1 MWTEEDVQLVPVNWL
16 KAHEEIK
23 IKPRDKLLDMTQRW
37 GGFTKPILVDALTGS
52 LLDGH
57 HRLSVAQELGL
68 KLIPA
73 ICIDYLNSEIITL
86 ELWPNAN
93 IESVNKTD
101 VIEMCLSNELYPPKT
116 TKHVVI
122 YDLPPILVT
131 LKELS

>member
-1 MWTEEDVQLVPVNWL
+1 MWTEEDVKLVPVEWL
-16 KAHEEIK
+16 KPHEEIK
-23 IKPRDKLLDMTQRW
+23 VKPRDKLLDMTIRW
-37 GGFTKPILVDALTGS
+37 GGFTKPILVDTHTGA

-57 HRLSVAQELGL
+57 HRLSVAKELGL

-73 ICIDYLNSEIITL
+73 ICLDYLNSELISL

-93 IESVNKTD
+93 IESIDKAEV
-101 VIEMCLSNELYPPKT
+101 VEMCLGNELYPPKT

-131 LKELS
+131 LEELS

>member
-1 MWTEEDVQLVPVNWL
+1 MWTEKDVKLVPVEWL
-16 KAHEEIK
+16 KPHEEIK
-23 IKPRDKLLDMTQRW
+23 VKPRDKLLDMTNRW
-37 GGFTKPILVDALTGS
+37 GGFTKPILVDTHTGA

-57 HRLSVAQELGL
+57 HRLSVAKELGL

-73 ICIDYLNSEIITL
+73 ICLDYLNSELISL

-93 IESVNKTD
+93 IESIDKAEV
-101 VIEMCLSNELYPPKT
+101 VEMCLGNELYPPKT

-131 LKELS
+131 LEELS

>member
-1 MWTEEDVQLVPVNWL
+1 MWTEEDVQLVPVKWL
-16 KAHEEIK
+16 KPHEEIK
-23 IKPRDKLLDMTQRW
+23 IKPRDKLLDMTNRW
-37 GGFTKPILVDALTGS
+37 GGFTKPILVDTHTGA

-57 HRLSVAQELGL
+57 HRLSVAKELGL

-73 ICIDYLNSEIITL
+73 ICLDYLNSELISL

-93 IESVNKTD
+93 IESVDKAD
-101 VIEMCLSNELYPPKT
+101 VIEMCLGNGLYPPKT

-131 LKELS
+131 LEELS

>member
-1 MWTEEDVQLVPVNWL
+1 MWTEEDVQLVPVDWL

-23 IKPRDKLLDMTQRW
+23 TKPRDKLLDMTQRW

-73 ICIDYLNSEIITL
+73 ICIDYLTSEIITL

-122 YDLPPILVT
+122 YDLPPILVP
-131 LKELS
+131 LEELS

>member
-1 MWTEEDVQLVPVNWL
+1 MWTEEDVKLVPVEWL
-16 KAHEEIK
+16 KPHEEIK
-23 IKPRDKLLDMTQRW
+23 VKPRDKLLDMTNRW
-37 GGFTKPILVDALTGS
+37 GGFTKPILVDTHTGA

-57 HRLSVAQELGL
+57 HRLSVAKELGL

-73 ICIDYLNSEIITL
+73 ICLDYINSELISL

-93 IESVNKTD
+93 IESIDKAEV
-101 VIEMCLSNELYPPKT
+101 VEMCLGNELYPPKT

-131 LKELS
+131 LEELS

>member
-1 MWTEEDVQLVPVNWL
+1 MWTEEDVQLVTVNWL
-16 KAHEEIK
+16 KPHEEIK
-23 IKPRDKLLDMTQRW
+23 IKQRDKLLDMTKRW
-37 GGFTKPILVDALTGS
+37 GGFTKPILVDTHAGA

-57 HRLSVAQELGL
+57 HRLSVAKELGL

-73 ICIDYLNSEIITL
+73 ICLDYLNSELISL

-93 IESVNKTD
+93 IESVDKVD
-101 VIEMCLSNELYPPKT
+101 VIEMCLGNELYPPKT

-131 LKELS
+131 LEELS

>member
-1 MWTEEDVQLVPVNWL
+1 MWTEEDVRLVPIEWL
-16 KAHEEIK
+16 KPHEEIK
-23 IKPRDKLLDMTQRW
+23 VKPRDKLLDMTNRW
-37 GGFTKPILVDALTGS
+37 GGFTKPILVDTQTGA

-57 HRLSVAQELGL
+57 HRLSVAKELGL

-73 ICIDYLNSEIITL
+73 ICLDYLNSELISL

-93 IESVNKTD
+93 IESIEKPD
-101 VIEMCLSNELYPPKT
+101 VIEMCLGNELYPPKT

-131 LKELS
+131 LEELS

>member
-1 MWTEEDVQLVPVNWL
+1 MWTEEDVKLVPVNWL
-16 KAHEEIK
+16 KPHEEIK
-23 IKPRDKLLDMTQRW
+23 VKPRDKLLDMTNRW
-37 GGFTKPILVDALTGS
+37 GGFTKPILVDTHTGA

-57 HRLSVAQELGL
+57 HRLSVAKELGL

-73 ICIDYLNSEIITL
+73 ICLDYLNSELISL

-93 IESVNKTD
+93 IESIDKAE
-101 VIEMCLSNELYPPKT
+101 VIDMCLGNDLYPPKT

-131 LKELS
+131 LEELS

>member
-1 MWTEEDVQLVPVNWL
+1 MWTEEDVQLVPVDWL
-16 KAHEEIK
+16 RAHEEIK

-37 GGFTKPILVDALTGS
+37 GGFTKPILVDTLTGS

-73 ICIDYLNSEIITL
+73 ICIDYLHSEIITL

-101 VIEMCLSNELYPPKT
+101 VIEMCLSNNLYPPKT

-122 YDLPPILVT
+122 YDLPPIMVT
-131 LKELS
+131 LEELS

>member
-1 MWTEEDVQLVPVNWL
+1 MWTEEDVKLVPVNWL
-16 KAHEEIK
+16 KPHEEIK
-23 IKPRDKLLDMTQRW
+23 VKPRDKLLDMTNRW
-37 GGFTKPILVDALTGS
+37 GGFTKPILVDTHTGA

-57 HRLSVAQELGL
+57 HRLSVAKELGL

-73 ICIDYLNSEIITL
+73 ICLDYLNSELISL

-93 IESVNKTD
+93 IESIEKAE
-101 VIEMCLSNELYPPKT
+101 VIEMCLGNELYPPKT

-131 LKELS
+131 LEELS

>member
-1 MWTEEDVQLVPVNWL
+1 MWTEEDVKLVPVNWL
-16 KAHEEIK
+16 KPHEEIK
-23 IKPRDKLLDMTQRW
+23 VKPRDKLLDMTNRW
-37 GGFTKPILVDALTGS
+37 GGFTKPILVDTHTGA

-57 HRLSVAQELGL
+57 HRLSVAKELGL

-73 ICIDYLNSEIITL
+73 ICLDYLNSELISL

-93 IESVNKTD
+93 IESIDKAE
-101 VIEMCLSNELYPPKT
+101 VIEMCLGNDLYPPKT

-131 LKELS
+131 LEELS

>member
-1 MWTEEDVQLVPVNWL
+1 MWTEEDVKLVPVNWL
-16 KAHEEIK
+16 KPHEEIK
-23 IKPRDKLLDMTQRW
+23 VKPRDKLLDMTNRW
-37 GGFTKPILVDALTGS
+37 GGFTKPILVDTHTGA

-57 HRLSVAQELGL
+57 HRLSVAKELGL

-73 ICIDYLNSEIITL
+73 ICLDYLNSELISL

-93 IESVNKTD
+93 IESIDKTE
-101 VIEMCLSNELYPPKT
+101 VIEMCLGNELYPPKT

-131 LKELS
+131 LEELS

>member
-1 MWTEEDVQLVPVNWL
+1 MWTEEDVKLVPVNWL
-16 KAHEEIK
+16 KPHEEIK
-23 IKPRDKLLDMTQRW
+23 VKPRDKLLDMTNRW
-37 GGFTKPILVDALTGS
+37 GGFTKPILVDTHTGA

-57 HRLSVAQELGL
+57 HRLSVAKELGL

-73 ICIDYLNSEIITL
+73 ICLDYLNSELISL

-93 IESVNKTD
+93 IESIDKAE
-101 VIEMCLSNELYPPKT
+101 VIDMCLGNNLYPPKT

-131 LKELS
+131 LEELS

>member
-1 MWTEEDVQLVPVNWL
+1 
-16 KAHEEIK
+16 
-23 IKPRDKLLDMTQRW
+23 MTNRW
-37 GGFTKPILVDALTGS
+37 GGFTKPILVDTHTGA

-57 HRLSVAQELGL
+57 HRLSVAKELGL

-73 ICIDYLNSEIITL
+73 ICLDYLNSELISL

-93 IESVNKTD
+93 IESIEKPD
-101 VIEMCLSNELYPPKT
+101 AIEMCLGNELYPPKT

-131 LKELS
+131 LEELS

>member
-93 IESVNKTD
+93 IDSVNKTD

>member
-1 MWTEEDVQLVPVNWL
+1 MWTEEDVQLVTVNWL
-16 KAHEEIK
+16 KPHEEIK
-23 IKPRDKLLDMTQRW
+23 IKQRDKLLDMTKRW
-37 GGFTKPILVDALTGS
+37 GGFTKPILVDTHTGS

-57 HRLSVAQELGL
+57 HRLSVAKELGL

-73 ICIDYLNSEIITL
+73 ICLDYLNSELISL

-93 IESVNKTD
+93 IESVDKVD
-101 VIEMCLSNELYPPKT
+101 VIEMCLGNELYPPKT

-131 LKELS
+131 LEELS

>member
-1 MWTEEDVQLVPVNWL
+1 MWTEEDVRLVPVKWL
-16 KAHEEIK
+16 KPHEEIK
-23 IKPRDKLLDMTQRW
+23 IKPRDKLLDMTNRW
-37 GGFTKPILVDALTGS
+37 GGFTKPILVDTNTGA

-57 HRLSVAQELGL
+57 HRLSVAKELGL

-73 ICIDYLNSEIITL
+73 ICLDYLNSELITL

-93 IESVNKTD
+93 IESIEKAD
-101 VIEMCLSNELYPPKT
+101 VIEMCLGDELYPPKT

-131 LKELS
+131 IEELS

>member
-1 MWTEEDVQLVPVNWL
+1 MWTEEDVQLVPVKWL
-16 KAHEEIK
+16 KPHEEIK
-23 IKPRDKLLDMTQRW
+23 IKPRDKLLYMTNRW
-37 GGFTKPILVDALTGS
+37 GGFTKPILVDTHTGA

-57 HRLSVAQELGL
+57 HRLSVAKELGL

-73 ICIDYLNSEIITL
+73 ICLDYLNSELISL

-93 IESVNKTD
+93 IESVDKVD
-101 VIEMCLSNELYPPKT
+101 VIEMCLGNELYPPKT

-131 LKELS
+131 LEELS

>member
-1 MWTEEDVQLVPVNWL
+1 MWTEEDVRLVPIEWL
-16 KAHEEIK
+16 KPHEEIK
-23 IKPRDKLLDMTQRW
+23 VKPRDKLLDMTNRW
-37 GGFTKPILVDALTGS
+37 GGFTKPILVDTHTGA

-57 HRLSVAQELGL
+57 HRLSISKELGL

-73 ICIDYLNSEIITL
+73 ICLDYLNSELISL

-93 IESVNKTD
+93 IESIEKPD
-101 VIEMCLSNELYPPKT
+101 VIEMCLGNELYPPKT

-131 LKELS
+131 LEELS

>member
-1 MWTEEDVQLVPVNWL
+1 MWTEEDVQLVPVKWL
-16 KAHEEIK
+16 KPHEEIK
-23 IKPRDKLLDMTQRW
+23 IKPRDKLLDMTNRW
-37 GGFTKPILVDALTGS
+37 GGFTKPILVDTHTGA

-57 HRLSVAQELGL
+57 HRLSVAKELGL

-73 ICIDYLNSEIITL
+73 ICLDYLNSELISL

-93 IESVNKTD
+93 IESVDKAD
-101 VIEMCLSNELYPPKT
+101 VIEMCLGNELYSPKT

-131 LKELS
+131 LEELS

>member
-1 MWTEEDVQLVPVNWL
+1 MWTEEDVQLVPVKWL
-16 KAHEEIK
+16 KPHEEIK
-23 IKPRDKLLDMTQRW
+23 TKPRDKLLDMTNRW
-37 GGFTKPILVDALTGS
+37 GGFTKPILVDTHTGA

-57 HRLSVAQELGL
+57 HRLSVAKELGL

-73 ICIDYLNSEIITL
+73 ICLDYLNSELISL

-93 IESVNKTD
+93 IESVDKVD
-101 VIEMCLSNELYPPKT
+101 VIEMCLGNELYPPKT

-131 LKELS
+131 LEELS

>member
-1 MWTEEDVQLVPVNWL
+1 MWTEEDVRLVPIEWL
-16 KAHEEIK
+16 KPHEEIK
-23 IKPRDKLLDMTQRW
+23 VKPRDKLLDMTNRW
-37 GGFTKPILVDALTGS
+37 GGFTKPILVDTHTGA

-57 HRLSVAQELGL
+57 HRLSVAKELGL

-73 ICIDYLNSEIITL
+73 ICLDYLNSELISL

-93 IESVNKTD
+93 IESIEKPD
-101 VIEMCLSNELYPPKT
+101 VIEMGLGNELYPPKT

-131 LKELS
+131 LEELS

>member
-1 MWTEEDVQLVPVNWL
+1 MWTEEDVQLVPVDWL

-23 IKPRDKLLDMTQRW
+23 VKPRDKLLDMTQRW

-122 YDLPPILVT
+122 YDLPPILVP
-131 LKELS
+131 LEELS

>member
-1 MWTEEDVQLVPVNWL
+1 MWTEEDVRLVPVKWL
-16 KAHEEIK
+16 KPHEEIK
-23 IKPRDKLLDMTQRW
+23 TKPRDKLLDMTNRW
-37 GGFTKPILVDALTGS
+37 GGFTKPILVDTHTGA

-57 HRLSVAQELGL
+57 HRLSVAKELGL

-73 ICIDYLNSEIITL
+73 ICLDYLNSELISL

-93 IESVNKTD
+93 IESVDKVD
-101 VIEMCLSNELYPPKT
+101 VIEMCLGNELYPPKT

-131 LKELS
+131 LEELS

>member
-1 MWTEEDVQLVPVNWL
+1 MWTEEDVRLVPVEWL
-16 KAHEEIK
+16 KPHEEIK
-23 IKPRDKLLDMTQRW
+23 VKPRDKLLDMTNRW
-37 GGFTKPILVDALTGS
+37 GGFTKPILVDSHTGA

-57 HRLSVAQELGL
+57 HRLSVAKELGL

-73 ICIDYLNSEIITL
+73 ICLDYLNSELISL

-93 IESVNKTD
+93 IESIEKPD
-101 VIEMCLSNELYPPKT
+101 VIEMCLGNELYPPKT

>member
-1 MWTEEDVQLVPVNWL
+1 MWTEEDVRLVPIEWL
-16 KAHEEIK
+16 KPHEEIK
-23 IKPRDKLLDMTQRW
+23 VKPRDKLLDLTNRW
-37 GGFTKPILVDALTGS
+37 GGFTKPILVDTHTGA

-57 HRLSVAQELGL
+57 HRLSVAKELGL

-73 ICIDYLNSEIITL
+73 ICLDYLNSELISL

-93 IESVNKTD
+93 IESIEKPD
-101 VIEMCLSNELYPPKT
+101 VIEMCLGNELYPPKT

-131 LKELS
+131 LEELS

>member
-1 MWTEEDVQLVPVNWL
+1 MWTEEDVKLVPVNWL
-16 KAHEEIK
+16 KPHEEIRV
-23 IKPRDKLLDMTQRW
+23 KPRDKLLDMTNRW
-37 GGFTKPILVDALTGS
+37 GGFTKPILVDTHTGA

-57 HRLSVAQELGL
+57 HRLSVAKELGL

-73 ICIDYLNSEIITL
+73 ICLDYLNSELISL

-93 IESVNKTD
+93 IESIEKAE
-101 VIEMCLSNELYPPKT
+101 VIEMCLGNELYPPKT

-131 LKELS
+131 LEELS